1 MRTIES
7 RRGAPRE
14 YSPYGNAE
22 CAVARS
28 VVQWTARSSY
38 ATATLASRALLAKQ
52 AQACLQQVCR
62 LTVTY
67 VRSRS
72 AHRIRKLP
80 LLVRQLPCSDGSIDS
95 QWVTAQVADI
105 VEVHSTG
112 HPSRCTQVCTVRPR
126 PYRSPSARTASA
138 LCCTV
143 CAAWCMVH
151 GVWCVRCTVCG
162 VCCML
167 HAARCML
174 SCCMLH
180 VACLAGRTDVA
191 HHPLG
196 QRCIGWRCADR
207 GTLCR
212 SIGY

>member
-1 MRTIES
+1 MCS
-7 RRGAPRE
+7 GALRGAMDCSEQLR
-14 YSPYGNAE
+14 YS
-22 CAVARS
+22 
-28 VVQWTARSSY
+28 
-38 ATATLASRALLAKQ
+38 TLASRALLAKQ
-52 AQACLQQVCR
+52 AQVGLSAEGL

-126 PYRSPSARTASA
+126 PYRSPSAWTARA

-151 GVWCVRCTVCG
+151 GAWCMVYGVWCMLHGACCTLHV
-162 VCCML
+162 VML
-167 HAARCML
+167 HAA
-174 SCCMLH
+174 CCMPRRPYRCRASSARTALH
-180 VACLAGRTDVA
+180 RMALRRPRYTLSIHWLLASPPQHRTAADA
-191 HHPLG
+191 P
-196 QRCIGWRCADR
+196 CAFHI
-207 GTLCR
+207 
-212 SIGY
+212 S